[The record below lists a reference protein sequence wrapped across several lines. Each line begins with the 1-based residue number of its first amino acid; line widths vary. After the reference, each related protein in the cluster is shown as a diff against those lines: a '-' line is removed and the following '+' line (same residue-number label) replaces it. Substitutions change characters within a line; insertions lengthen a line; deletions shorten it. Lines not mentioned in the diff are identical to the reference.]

1 MRVPAGPSLAL
12 KRTTRQLSR
21 GPLTGSSYRA
31 RRDGLLAWP
40 GADGRPVAPL
50 GGLVLA
56 AVAWRSRCLG
66 RTRLRRPLV
75 DLVVVRYYTLDRIYT
90 PPPELIA

>member
-1 MRVPAGPSLAL
+1 MRVPAGPTLAL

-40 GADGRPVAPL
+40 GADGAGCSTAR
-50 GGLVLA
+50 
-56 AVAWRSRCLG
+56 RSRPCRGCL
-66 RTRLRRPLV
+66 
-75 DLVVVRYYTLDRIYT
+75 
-90 PPPELIA
+90 A